1 MGSRNVVKMFL
12 RTLFFG
18 GLAGLIT
25 SFFVKADQYRQ
36 YLSPFDFKELA
47 GVLLFFL
54 GLGLVFS
61 VVSQTGFFAY
71 LFIHRFG
78 LNLFRSYWSPVQI
91 VLIAFVLFDLVYF
104 PYIGNE
110 DSSLHTHVLIAAG
123 ILAFGLIIAFIKAKE
138 TNKSAFIPALFLM
151 VVMTTLE
158 WVPGL
163 RTEGSTYK
171 WLMIVPLLVSNA
183 YQIIM
188 LHRLQEPE
196 KIQASEER
204 RQEKA
209 KKKEQKANANE
220 KAKNGKSTK
229 EGTNKNAKKKT
240 KKS

>member
-1 MGSRNVVKMFL
+1 M
-12 RTLFFG
+12 
-18 GLAGLIT
+18 
-25 SFFVKADQYRQ
+25 KADQYRQ

-196 KIQASEER
+196 K
-204 RQEKA
+204 
-209 KKKEQKANANE
+209 NT
-220 KAKNGKSTK
+220 GK
-229 EGTNKNAKKKT
+229 
-240 KKS
+240 